1 MTNQHIANTI
11 KEVKLLLGESI
22 EDALYQDLQVGTRI
36 YSIDESYEFKRD
48 LLESANKVRVVLLD
62 QVLEDQEFEA
72 FIADVNIPI
81 IALTTSADGFLP
93 VIISKGKKGKT
104 CVYLVHESDTEEV
117 ALEDVKDSLIKNEKG
132 ELVMMGAFSYKS
144 LVSEHDEDEKPKTFL
159 Q

>member
-81 IALTTSADGFLP
+81 IALTTSTDGFLP
-93 VIISKGKKGKT
+93 VI
-104 CVYLVHESDTEEV
+104 L
-117 ALEDVKDSLIKNEKG
+117 
-132 ELVMMGAFSYKS
+132 
-144 LVSEHDEDEKPKTFL
+144 
-159 Q
+159 